1 MKFTELTVEEY
12 DQYMW
17 KTEAMSHYFQ
27 MKENIEN
34 REQKGYPVVLLG
46 VKEGERVIAASL
58 FSKIPMLGGYQYYSN
73 RGPVMD
79 FHDSKLVDFFFR
91 GLDHYLRRHQA
102 VFVKIDPYWI
112 YKRYDKDVNEK
123 DDAANDEII
132 HQLKQLGYQH
142 KGFKRGYSPDEQVRW
157 MSVMYLHGETPQ
169 SLMKQFD
176 SQRKRNIK
184 KAQKYGVK
192 VRMLHK
198 DELNLFLDLY
208 RETEERTGFISR
220 PDDYMQGFNDTY
232 GENILLPLAYIDLDE
247 YMQQLSEELT
257 QAETSR
263 DQMMANENKSEKQLT
278 KIAQK
283 DRDIDHIKQEL
294 LEISEL
300 RKTDGQILDLAA
312 GMFFQNHYEVNYYS
326 GGSSTKYNK
335 FMGPYAM
342 HWYMINYCLD
352 HGYDRYNFYGVSGDF
367 TEDSEDY
374 GVYRFKRGFNAQI
387 EELVGDFIKPINKTR
402 YNAYQLLTNART
414 KAAQI
419 KQRIKK

>member
-1 MKFTELTVEEY
+1 
-12 DQYMW
+12 
-17 KTEAMSHYFQ
+17 
-27 MKENIEN
+27 
-34 REQKGYPVVLLG
+34 
-46 VKEGERVIAASL
+46 
-58 FSKIPMLGGYQYYSN
+58 
-73 RGPVMD
+73 
-79 FHDSKLVDFFFR
+79 
-91 GLDHYLRRHQA
+91 
-102 VFVKIDPYWI
+102 
-112 YKRYDKDVNEK
+112 
-123 DDAANDEII
+123 
-132 HQLKQLGYQH
+132 
-142 KGFKRGYSPDEQVRW
+142 
-157 MSVMYLHGETPQ
+157 MYLHGETPQ

-198 DELNLFLDLY
+198 EELNLILDLY

-257 QAETSR
+257 QAEISR

-300 RKTDGQILDLAA
+300 RKTDGQILNLAA

-402 YNAYQLLTNART
+402 YNAYQLLTSART